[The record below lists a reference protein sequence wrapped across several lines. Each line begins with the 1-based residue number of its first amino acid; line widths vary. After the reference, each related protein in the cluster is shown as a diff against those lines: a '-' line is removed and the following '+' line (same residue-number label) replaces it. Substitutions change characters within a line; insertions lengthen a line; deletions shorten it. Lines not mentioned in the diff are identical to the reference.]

1 MDPPMTECVN
11 RLIAKPPAGKRE
23 ALIMFSYFSGRLGEI
38 GQNNVAKLAD
48 ARIVPVTSQKQ
59 ASNGYPDEKASSDN
73 KIRHLTPKQCY
84 LGSSS
89 TYGEI
94 FEFVDF
100 GNEANALLLKCGS
113 KNEPTKL
120 ELAALACKEPA
131 RLLGIMQ
138 STERYLGLLRTLAD
152 ELPQLKRDKV
162 LFKQMRQSKWL
173 LGSTEIPANKE
184 KSRQAMS
191 VEDGADS
198 DPEDMES
205 GSIKQFQLAVPSQIV
220 VVSVSIVMGKS
231 QQLTYNRRTIS
242 MGIGFSKSR

>member
-23 ALIMFSYFSGRLGEI
+23 ALIMFSYFSSRLGEI

-48 ARIVPVTSQKQ
+48 ARIVPVTSQLQ
-59 ASNGYPDEKASSDN
+59 TSNGYPDEKASNNS
-73 KIRHLTPKQCY
+73 KVRYLTPKQCY

-100 GNEANALLLKCGS
+100 GNEANAFLLKCGS

-120 ELAALACKEPA
+120 ELAALVCKEPA

-152 ELPQLKRDKV
+152 DLPQLKRDKV

-173 LGSTEIPANKE
+173 LGSTEIPASKE
-184 KSRQAMS
+184 KPRQAVS
-191 VEDGADS
+191 AEDGADS
-198 DPEDMES
+198 DLEDIE
-205 GSIKQFQLAVPSQIV
+205 GASIKQFQLALPSQIV
-220 VVSVSIVMGKS
+220 VVSIQIICWRVSI
-231 QQLTYNRRTIS
+231 LTNNRRTIS
-242 MGIGFSKSR
+242 MDTGCLRSR